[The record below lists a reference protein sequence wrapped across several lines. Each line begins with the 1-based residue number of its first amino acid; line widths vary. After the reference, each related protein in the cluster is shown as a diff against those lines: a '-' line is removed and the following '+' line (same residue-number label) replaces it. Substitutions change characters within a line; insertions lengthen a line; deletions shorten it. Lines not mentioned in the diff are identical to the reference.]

1 MLAIDVISAYVICGA
16 GALAGA
22 AMLRLADSPQPDAAA
37 ALRICNWALRVLGGG
52 LLSLLLPG
60 SAEQPLVQVA
70 LCAGTLACM
79 TLCGWGL
86 GRLAGESVSLPV
98 MGTVGVAMGV
108 LTLVAMPYGPRGLA
122 ITLALGLVVTGVLAV
137 WLVRRFIL
145 APPDLSARVMGLLM
159 VALALS
165 SLVRLVL
172 ALRHEGVSHSHLL
185 LMPAAAQSVFAV
197 FYGVLPVVMATLLM
211 VRVNAQLRQN
221 LNDRALKDELT
232 GLYTRRAM
240 REMAP
245 ERIAQ
250 ARRSRLGVAVMML
263 DLDHFKRINDG
274 LGHGAGDLVLRQVA
288 SLLRENARP
297 DTLLARYGG
306 EEFVVLS
313 PVEDLRAAR
322 RLAERLRLAI
332 ADAPWTEITHGA
344 AGVTLSAG
352 VTLVE
357 IGESLDDAL
366 RRADAALYRAKREG
380 RNQVQV
386 GVEAA

>member
-1 MLAIDVISAYVICGA
+1 MLAIDVISAFVICGA

-22 AMLRLADSPQPDAAA
+22 AMLRLADSPYPDAAA
-37 ALRICNWALRVLGGG
+37 ALRICHWALLVLGVS

-60 SAEQPLVQVA
+60 SSEQPLVQVTFSI
-70 LCAGTLACM
+70 GTLASTAM
-79 TLCGWGL
+79 CGWGL
-86 GRLAGESVSLPV
+86 GRLAGEAVSPRAMLAV
-98 MGTVGVAMGV
+98 IAAMVGLTLAACPFGPRSLAIALAAGLV
-108 LTLVAMPYGPRGLA
+108 LTSLLAM
-122 ITLALGLVVTGVLAV
+122 

-145 APPDLSARVMGLLM
+145 APPDLSARVLGLLM
-159 VALALS
+159 AGLALS
-165 SLVRLVL
+165 SLVRLVFT
-172 ALRHEGVSHSHLL
+172 LRHQGVPQSHLMH
-185 LMPAAAQSVFAV
+185 MPEAAQSLFAV
-197 FYGVLPVVMATLLM
+197 FYGILPVVVSTLLM

-221 LNDRALKDELT
+221 LNDRALNDELT
-232 GLYTRRAM
+232 GLHTRRAM
-240 REMAP
+240 RELAP

-250 ARRSRLGVAVMML
+250 ARRSRLGVAAMML

-274 LGHGAGDLVLRQVA
+274 FGHGAGDLVLRQVA
-288 SLLRENARP
+288 SLLRDNVRP
-297 DTLLARYGG
+297 DTLLARFGG

-332 ADAPWTEITHGA
+332 AAAPWAEITHQA
-344 AGVTLSAG
+344 ISVTLSAG

-357 IGESLDDAL
+357 RGESLDDSL

-386 GVEAA
+386 GVEVA